1 MCIENKSQLTRAIVW
16 QQCQDTNGIKYKPSH
31 LQKKNEWKNTSK
43 ERCEKEIKRWKE
55 YDMKKNAF

>member
-31 LQKKNEWKNTSK
+31 LQKKRNEKTRRKNVV
-43 ERCEKEIKRWKE
+43 R
-55 YDMKKNAF
+55 KKSNDGKNMI